1 MKILH
6 TADIHLGAKHKKLS
20 SEKQTII
27 RNEINSQI
35 KELFSIAK
43 ENDYDAILICGDLFH
58 GKDTTNKVKNIFFK
72 SVEDYEKPVF
82 YITGNHDEFFEDEA
96 PQNFYVLDKNNPKVE
111 YKGVNF
117 WCSENLEF
125 LKENFNSNQINV
137 MLLHGN
143 IENKTDNDFVDIKEI
158 EKYKFNYVA
167 MGHIHSYKR
176 YENKNNLYVYSGSL
190 FSNGFD
196 ECGDKGYVQVN
207 LNKGEI
213 KVNFIPFSKQRYMIA
228 KVDIS
233 SARDKKDITNL
244 ILETLKQNEI
254 NQKDVIKVILEG
266 YCDEDFDKELDKVK
280 LCFDNY
286 FSLTI
291 EDNTR
296 VKIDI
301 EKYKNEKLSFKAE
314 FINLVENSS
323 ESEEIKNLICRIGIE
338 SLKKEDLSIW

>member
-1 MKILH
+1 MKLLH
-6 TADIHLGAKHKKLS
+6 TADIHLGAKHKKLIS
-20 SEKQTII
+20 DKKTII

-43 ENDYDAILICGDLFH
+43 ENDYDAMLICGDLFH
-58 GKDTTNKVKNIFFK
+58 GRETTNKAKNIFFK
-72 SVEDYEKPVF
+72 SVEEYENPVF

-96 PQNFYVLDKNNPKVE
+96 PQNFYVLDKSNPKVE

-117 WCSENLEF
+117 WCNENPEF
-125 LKENFNSNQINV
+125 LKENFNKEQANV

-143 IENKTDNDFVDIKEI
+143 IENKTDNDFVDIKNI

-167 MGHIHSYKR
+167 MGHIHSFKK

-207 LNKGEI
+207 LKKDETTI
-213 KVNFIPFSKQRYMIA
+213 KFYPFAKQRYMISN
-228 KVDIS
+228 VDITT
-233 SARDKKDITNL
+233 AKDEKDITNK
-244 ILETLKQNEI
+244 ILENFKQNG
-254 NQKDVIKVILEG
+254 IKKQDIVRVILEG
-266 YCDEDFDKELDKVK
+266 YCEEDFDKDLDKIK
-280 LCFDNY
+280 RNFDDY
-286 FSLTI
+286 FSFEI

-338 SLKKEDLSIW
+338 SLKKEDLSI